1 VNRIVPG
8 LAALVIGAA
17 ALAQGANAPT
27 DKTHANAPARNKFF
41 GDWPAGTD
49 PREVGKRVAEAF
61 IPVPNMEM
69 PSHGPKAL
77 HYSHVAT
84 WTGALQFAKLTGD
97 KDLLKR
103 LVDRFEP
110 FLAVNAEGVPFT
122 DHVDGAVFGSLP
134 LELYLQEPR
143 FRYRVMGLAFADAQW
158 DQPLP
163 GTGGLG
169 GLTRQTRWWIDDMY
183 MITALQLQAYRV
195 TGDAK
200 YLERTADEMV
210 AYLKK
215 LQQPTGLF
223 FHAPDVPFYW
233 GRGDGWVAVGMTELL
248 RELPPEHRHHKYVLA
263 AYRKM
268 MAALLSHQAGS
279 GMWRQLIDRPES
291 WEESSSTAMF
301 TYAFVMGVKRG
312 WLPEETYGPAA
323 RKAWIALV
331 GFLTPD
337 GLLREVCVG
346 TGKKNDLQHYLDR
359 PRVTGDTHGQAPV
372 LWSADALL
380 R

>member
-1 VNRIVPG
+1 MKWRAAC
-8 LAALVIGAA
+8 AALLAGT
-17 ALAQGANAPT
+17 ALGQGAS
-27 DKTHANAPARNKFF
+27 APASQLRAGAPAHDKYF

-84 WTGALQFAKLTGD
+84 WTGALQFAQLTGD
-97 KDLLKR
+97 KELTRR
-103 LVDRFEP
+103 LVDRFDP

-163 GTGGLG
+163 D

-200 YLERTADEMV
+200 YLERTANEMV
-210 AYLKK
+210 AYLEE
-215 LQQPTGLF
+215 
-223 FHAPDVPFYW
+223 APAAHGPVLSCARRAFLLGARRW
-233 GRGDGWVAVGMTELL
+233 LGGRGHGRNCCASCHRSIITTSSCS
-248 RELPPEHRHHKYVLA
+248 PP
-263 AYRKM
+263 
-268 MAALLSHQAGS
+268 
-279 GMWRQLIDRPES
+279 
-291 WEESSSTAMF
+291 TA
-301 TYAFVMGVKRG
+301 R
-312 WLPEETYGPAA
+312 
-323 RKAWIALV
+323 
-331 GFLTPD
+331 
-337 GLLREVCVG
+337 
-346 TGKKNDLQHYLDR
+346 
-359 PRVTGDTHGQAPV
+359 
-372 LWSADALL
+372 
-380 R
+380 